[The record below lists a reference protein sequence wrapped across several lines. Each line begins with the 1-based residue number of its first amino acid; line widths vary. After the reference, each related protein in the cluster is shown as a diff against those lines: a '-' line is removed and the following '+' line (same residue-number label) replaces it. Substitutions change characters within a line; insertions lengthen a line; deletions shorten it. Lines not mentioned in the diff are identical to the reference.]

1 MALAYR
7 YTLPDRYYACTVE
20 DHGYQPGN
28 SSYDDLPPLPWPN
41 QWPHYIDGKGW
52 ELVVDH
58 RERKAPL
65 FDAALAQDATDY
77 WLPDDTN
84 ASPARHMTKPGP
96 MPEGAQT
103 ERPAKT
109 DAELLAEAKAT
120 KTAEIAAG
128 YDVAVAASLTIPTA
142 NPTAQD
148 VTIGAAAFAAEDAEG
163 LAYVMQTHAARRDE
177 LLAVVAAATT
187 VIAVQD
193 MVVSYAV

>member
-1 MALAYR
+1 MALAHR
-7 YTLPDRYYACTVE
+7 YTLPDQYYACTVE

-28 SSYDDLPPLPWPN
+28 SLYEPLPPLPWPK
-41 QWPHYIDGKGW
+41 QWPKNVNGKW
-52 ELVVDH
+52 VLVEDH
-58 RERKAPL
+58 RERKEPF
-65 FDAALAQDATDY
+65 FDAALTQDATDY

-84 ASPARHMTKPGP
+84 ANPARRMTKPGP
-96 MPEGAQT
+96 LPEGALI

-109 DAELLAEAKAT
+109 DAELLAESKAA
-120 KTAEIAAG
+120 KTAEIKAG
-128 YDVAVAASLTIPTA
+128 YDAAVAASLTMPTTS
-142 NPTAQD
+142 PTEQD

-177 LLAVVAAATT
+177 LLAAVTAATT

>member
-1 MALAYR
+1 MALAHR
-7 YTLPDRYYACTVE
+7 YTLPDQYYACTVE

-28 SSYDDLPPLPWPN
+28 SLYEPLPPLPWPK
-41 QWPHYIDGKGW
+41 QWPKNVNGKW
-52 ELVVDH
+52 VLVEDH
-58 RERKAPL
+58 RERKEPI
-65 FDAALAQDATDY
+65 FDAALTQNATDY

-84 ASPARHMTKPGP
+84 ANPARRMTKPGP
-96 MPEGAQT
+96 LPEGALI

-109 DAELLAEAKAT
+109 DAELLAESKAA
-120 KTAEIAAG
+120 KTAEIKAG
-128 YDVAVAASLTIPTA
+128 YDAAVAASLTMPTTS
-142 NPTAQD
+142 PTEQD

-177 LLAVVAAATT
+177 LLAAVTAATT